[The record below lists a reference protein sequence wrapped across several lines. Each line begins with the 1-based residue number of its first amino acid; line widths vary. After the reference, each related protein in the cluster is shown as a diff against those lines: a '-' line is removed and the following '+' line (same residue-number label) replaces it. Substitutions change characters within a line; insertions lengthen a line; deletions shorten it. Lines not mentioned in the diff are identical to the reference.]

1 MQREIVFSEKDKE
14 NAEYLTIY
22 ASKILGDAKP
32 DTENKIN
39 TFTYP
44 FTVYPYYKDV
54 FEIVDT
60 DEEYGLLRGEQI
72 GNYSLNGEPKWGNS
86 NIASAN
92 YIENAFFTPLE
103 TYESIF
109 KTYWHKINTSM

>member
-60 DEEYGLLRGEQI
+60 DEEYGLLRGE
-72 GNYSLNGEPKWGNS
+72 
-86 NIASAN
+86 
-92 YIENAFFTPLE
+92 
-103 TYESIF
+103 
-109 KTYWHKINTSM
+109 